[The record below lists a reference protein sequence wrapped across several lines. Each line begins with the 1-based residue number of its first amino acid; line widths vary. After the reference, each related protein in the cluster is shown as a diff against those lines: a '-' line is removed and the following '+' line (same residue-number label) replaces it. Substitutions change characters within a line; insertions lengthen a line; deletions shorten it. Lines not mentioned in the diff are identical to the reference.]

1 MGEEF
6 EIVSKNLAATI
17 KRRRKELG
25 FSQEKFADEIK
36 VDRTYMSKI
45 ERSIGNPSLQKLV
58 LIAKGLGCTITDL
71 FQE

>member
-58 LIAKGLGCTITDL
+58 LIANGLGCSITDL